1 MGMSEDTR
9 REPPVVP
16 MKVNAF
22 SIAQQ
27 SNAQLLPMFPYV
39 HRGAIVPCSIAF
51 ESDGNGTPMGYF
63 VHTNSVDEIALTL
76 ASNGPQRSG
85 DVFVGPRSH
94 GVGGGSN
101 MAFYRV
107 GVVTQRQLE
116 EGEQPE
122 EATLFCEQCN
132 AELFRNRVDMSHDG
146 EDERYAPLPSIVL
159 LDDLVNRFNAS
170 EDARTCKGCGH
181 VNPPF
186 PAMVW
191 GWNRYMRNSRAARRG
206 WQEVRQREASDAQ
219 RG

>member
-1 MGMSEDTR
+1 
-9 REPPVVP
+9 

-22 SIAQQ
+22 SVAQQ

-51 ESDGNGTPMGYF
+51 ESDGSGAKMGYF

-76 ASNGPQRSG
+76 ASNGPQRTG

-94 GVGGGSN
+94 GVGGGSTV
-101 MAFYRV
+101 AFFRV

-132 AELFRNRVDMSHDG
+132 VELLRNGVDMAETNEAD
-146 EDERYAPLPSIVL
+146 RYAPLPSIVL
-159 LDDLVNRFNAS
+159 LDELVTQFNAS
-170 EDARTCKGCGH
+170 ETARTCSACGH

-186 PAMVW
+186 PAMIW
-191 GWNRYMRNSRAARRG
+191 GWSRYLRNSRT
-206 WQEVRQREASDAQ
+206 AQ
-219 RG
+219 RGWDGVREPESAR

>member
-1 MGMSEDTR
+1 MDENTR
-9 REPPVVP
+9 CQPPVVP

-22 SIAQQ
+22 SVAQQ

-51 ESDGNGTPMGYF
+51 ESDGSGTPMGYF

-101 MAFYRV
+101 AAFYRV

-116 EGEQPE
+116 DGKQPE

-146 EDERYAPLPSIVL
+146 DHQRYTPLPSIVL

-170 EDARTCKGCGH
+170 EDLRTCQGCGH

-186 PAMVW
+186 PAMIW
-191 GWNRYMRNSRAARRG
+191 GWSRYMRNSRTARRG
-206 WQEVRQREASDAQ
+206 WQDVRRLGAGDA
-219 RG
+219 